1 MADSKKKRG
10 KADRARI
17 AATQPSEVNY
27 VARKYRVSAA
37 AVRAAIKKVGNS
49 RDKVYAELGIK
60 PKRRKKTKKTAK
72 KRKAKKRKAKKRKA
86 KRRKR

>member
-1 MADSKKKRG
+1 MADSRKKRG

-17 AATQPSEVNY
+17 SATQSAEVNY
-27 VARKYRVSAA
+27 VARKYRRSAA

-60 PKRRKKTKKTAK
+60 LKKRRK
-72 KRKAKKRKAKKRKA
+72 KRKAKKGAAKRGKTKKRKA

>member
-17 AATQPSEVNY
+17 SATQSSEVNY
-27 VARKYRVSAA
+27 VARKYRRSAA

-60 PKRRKKTKKTAK
+60 PKRRKKKKA
-72 KRKAKKRKAKKRKA
+72 AKKRKAKKRKA